1 MSDRLSCMLLFVSKE
16 DATNSL
22 VVGDVM
28 TTDLVTSQVD
38 TPLLTV
44 LARLTG
50 NKIRHMPI
58 VDESNTLR
66 GIISKRDMLNAHLTT
81 KLVSDDRIAGHIMT
95 RDVVTARVNDCLN
108 QVARTLFEKKIGALP
123 VVDEKGRL
131 VGIVTEADFVRLYFE
146 GTSDKR
152 SAD

>member
-1 MSDRLSCMLLFVSKE
+1 MSACLGCMLIFVSE
-16 DATNSL
+16 EGVTDSL

-28 TTDLVTSQVD
+28 TTELVTSQVD

-95 RDVVTARVNDCLN
+95 RDVVTARVNDRLS

-146 GTSDKR
+146 GTSGKR